1 MSAPSGLAED
11 LRDYFAGLAAADAF
25 SGAVRVVSADATLY
39 EAAFG
44 LASRTWGVPMAPDIR
59 FDTASITKL
68 FTVAAVL
75 QQVDEGRLSLEL
87 PVVDYLGLADTTIS
101 RQVTLFH
108 LLTHSSGIGD
118 DADEEAGEAYEEL
131 WRTRPNYSIE
141 ATADFLLQFIHKP
154 PNFAPGAGCRYNNVG
169 YILAGLCVEKAAG
182 RAYRDYVIENV
193 FARAGM
199 SGAGFF
205 RMDRVEPR
213 VAEGVEPLVDE
224 AGATVGWRR
233 NIYAY
238 PPVGS
243 PDGGAYATVA
253 DLAAFM
259 DAARGGRLFSPGIV
273 HEFLRPHVFHS
284 RREDRICRYGLGL
297 EFVSDLDDR
306 PLYYQKDGI
315 NVGTSGILRHY
326 PETDITVAI
335 LANTSAGVWE
345 PVRRLNALI
354 LDRG

>member
-1 MSAPSGLAED
+1 MTRADQVA
-11 LRDYFAGLAAADAF
+11 DYFAGLARDDAF
-25 SGAVRVVSADATLY
+25 SGAVRISRGGAPLH

-68 FTVAAVL
+68 FTAAAVL

-87 PVVDYLGLADTTIS
+87 PVIDYLGLADTTIS
-101 RQVTLFH
+101 RAVTLFH

-131 WRTRPNYSIE
+131 WRTRPNYFIE
-141 ATADFLLQFIHKP
+141 TTADFLPQFVHRP

-169 YILAGLCVEKAAG
+169 YILAGLCVEKATG
-182 RAYRDYVIENV
+182 RAYRDYVTENV
-193 FARAGM
+193 FARAGV

-213 VAEGVEPLVDE
+213 VAEGVEPVLNE
-224 AGATVGWRR
+224 AGATVAWRR

-243 PDGGAYATVA
+243 PDGGAHATVA
-253 DLAAFM
+253 DLTAFL
-259 DAARGGRLFSPGIV
+259 DAARGGRLFSPERV
-273 HEFLRPHVFHS
+273 QDFLRPHVLHS

-326 PETDITVAI
+326 PEADITVAI
-335 LANTSAGVWE
+335 LANTSGGVWE
-345 PVRRLNALI
+345 PMRRLNALI

>member
-1 MSAPSGLAED
+1 MTLVEQVADSFHGLA
-11 LRDYFAGLAAADAF
+11 RNDAF
-25 SGAVRVVSADATLY
+25 SGAVRVRRGGALLY

-44 LASRTWGVPMAPDIR
+44 LASRAWGVPMAPDIR

-75 QQVDEGRLSLEL
+75 QQVDAGRLSLEL
-87 PVVDYLGLADTTIS
+87 PVIEYLGLVDTTIS
-101 RQVTLFH
+101 DQVTLFH

-131 WRTRPNYSIE
+131 WRTRPNYSIDT
-141 ATADFLLQFIHKP
+141 TADLLPQFIHKP
-154 PNFAPGAGCRYNNVG
+154 PNFLPGAGCRYNNVG
-169 YILAGLCVEKAAG
+169 YILAGLCVEKATG
-182 RAYRDYVIENV
+182 RAYRDYVMENV

-199 SGAGFF
+199 SRAGFF

-213 VAEGVEPLVDE
+213 VAEGLEPVVDP

-238 PPVGS
+238 PPIGS

-253 DLAAFM
+253 DLTAFM
-259 DAARGGRLFSPGIV
+259 DAARGGRLFSSAQV
-273 HEFLRPHVFHS
+273 EEFFRPVVFHS
-284 RREDRICRYGLGL
+284 RREDQIRRYGLGL
-297 EFVSDLDDR
+297 EFVFDRDDR
-306 PLYYQKDGI
+306 LLYFQKDGI

-326 PETDITVAI
+326 PEADITVA
-335 LANTSAGVWE
+335 LLSNTSTGVWE
-345 PVRRLNALI
+345 PARRLNALI